1 MKGVA
6 TFLLI
11 ENTRNGR
18 KWTTEMMDRLKRKNL
33 KEDLNTR
40 YIVRKDDHDKDD
52 HNNPNC
58 QRNECKK

>member
-18 KWTTEMMDRLKRKNL
+18 KWTTEMMD
-33 KEDLNTR
+33 TR
-40 YIVRKDDHDKDD
+40 YVVRKDDHDKDD

-58 QRNECKK
+58 QRNKCKK